1 MQIEKGTSMKIFSR
15 FLLAGAACA
24 LLAGCATK
32 RLPSE
37 DLEVPKLF
45 PEEIAIL
52 KNPDLSP
59 NSKEKND
66 AIKSLIR
73 KVDFTFTREAKTIND
88 LLYYG
93 DGVPDATDRPDR
105 TITFNYQYGDH
116 YVRLVFALYMTV
128 VLRADVIEK

>member
-1 MQIEKGTSMKIFSR
+1 MKKTTG
-15 FLLAGAACA
+15 FLAIGLAV
-24 LLAGCATK
+24 LFLAGCATK

-37 DLEVPKLF
+37 DLEVSVLY

-52 KNPDLSP
+52 KNPAISP
-59 NSKEKND
+59 NSQEKYD
-66 AIKSLIR
+66 AIKRLIK

-88 LLYYG
+88 LLYFG
-93 DGVPDATDRPDR
+93 DGVADAVDRPDR

-116 YVRLVFALYMTV
+116 YVRLVFVLYMTV

>member
-1 MQIEKGTSMKIFSR
+1 MKKTIGFVV
-15 FLLAGAACA
+15 GATFAM
-24 LLAGCATK
+24 LILAGCSTK

-37 DLEVPKLF
+37 DIEVPQLY

-52 KNPDLSP
+52 KNPSISP
-59 NSKEKND
+59 NSKEKYD
-66 AIKSLIR
+66 AIKSLIQ

-93 DGVPDATDRPDR
+93 DGVADSTGRPDR

-116 YVRLVFALYMTV
+116 YVRLVFALYTTV
-128 VLRADVIEK
+128 VVRADVIEK

>member
-1 MQIEKGTSMKIFSR
+1 MGTSMKKTIG
-15 FLLAGAACA
+15 FLAVCLAVSF
-24 LLAGCATK
+24 LAGCATK

-37 DLEVPKLF
+37 DLEVSKLY

-52 KNPDLSP
+52 KNPSIP
-59 NSKEKND
+59 SNSKEKYD
-66 AIKSLIR
+66 AIKSLIK

-88 LLYYG
+88 LLYFG
-93 DGVPDATDRPDR
+93 DGVTDAPNRPDR

>member
-1 MQIEKGTSMKIFSR
+1 MKIFSR

-52 KNPDLSP
+52 KNPDISP
-59 NSKEKND
+59 NSKEKYD

>member
-1 MQIEKGTSMKIFSR
+1 MKNFSR
-15 FLLAGAACA
+15 ILMAGAALA
-24 LLAGCATK
+24 VLAGCATK

-37 DLEVPKLF
+37 DLEVPILY

-52 KNPDLSP
+52 KNPNIPS
-59 NSKEKND
+59 NSEEKYN
-66 AIKSLIR
+66 AIKRLIK

-88 LLYYG
+88 LLYFG
-93 DGVPDATDRPDR
+93 DGVPDR

-116 YVRLVFALYMTV
+116 YVRLVFALYQTV

>member
-1 MQIEKGTSMKIFSR
+1 MKIFSR

-52 KNPDLSP
+52 KNPDLP
-59 NSKEKND
+59 ANSKEKYD

>member
-1 MQIEKGTSMKIFSR
+1 MKIFSR
-15 FLLAGAACA
+15 ILLAGLACGI
-24 LLAGCATK
+24 LAGCATK

-37 DLEVPKLF
+37 DIEVTNLY

-59 NSKEKND
+59 NGKEKYD
-66 AIKSLIR
+66 AIRSLIK
-73 KVDFTFTREAKTIND
+73 KVDFTFTREAKTIDD

-105 TITFNYQYGDH
+105 TITFSYQYGDH
-116 YVRLVFALYMTV
+116 YVRLVFALYATV